1 MAAGIDIARIDE
13 DPGLCRLVEEQ
24 LHGQPVAEGE
34 PNIEAALRYLP
45 IRKARKVFVQNLA
58 GRLAASLQFAS
69 QPSKILCITA
79 TGQEAG
85 QDLLRQGAGAIVN
98 LHLDVTQALYDWFWR
113 NHPADAQPWR
123 QGFGNTAQIKDLTSC
138 IQAFQGWRRR
148 SVKGQFLISSVFDDG
163 QAIAAAQRQELGT
176 ALTAHIPARRV
187 VVRRDGIEDAIAYI

>member
-85 QDLLRQGAGAIVN
+85 QDLLSICILTSPRRCTTGSGAII
-98 LHLDVTQALYDWFWR
+98 
-113 NHPADAQPWR
+113 QPMR
-123 QGFGNTAQIKDLTSC
+123 SPGAKDLETLP
-138 IQAFQGWRRR
+138 
-148 SVKGQFLISSVFDDG
+148 K
-163 QAIAAAQRQELGT
+163 
-176 ALTAHIPARRV
+176 
-187 VVRRDGIEDAIAYI
+187 